1 MTADGGQSAARA
13 PGEARPPRGAFVV
26 IATGPIHPVRQTR
39 AVHARSALFDLYG
52 DHLLGRGGSAP
63 VAALIRLLAPL
74 GIRAAA
80 VRTAVSRMVAQGW
93 LAPVELEVDGTA
105 VPGYAVTDRARL
117 RLDHAGARIYRT
129 DHTDWDGRWH
139 LRVLSPIADRS
150 RRERVRSQLRFLG
163 LAPISDST
171 WVSPHASE
179 EVDRL
184 LADEGIAA
192 VCLSSSDV
200 GPLTR
205 LLEAFDV
212 ATLAESYEA
221 WLTVATRL
229 VGEAGPGA
237 DPVSAFVVRSEL
249 LHSWRKFLFSDPGLP
264 PALLPPDWPGRR
276 AAAFFDEHAARLLP
290 AATRFIDQ
298 CLTPTEAGART

>member
-1 MTADGGQSAARA
+1 
-13 PGEARPPRGAFVV
+13 
-26 IATGPIHPVRQTR
+26 
-39 AVHARSALFDLYG
+39 
-52 DHLLGRGGSAP
+52 
-63 VAALIRLLAPL
+63 
-74 GIRAAA
+74 
-80 VRTAVSRMVAQGW
+80 MVAQGW
-93 LAPVELEVDGTA
+93 LSPIELEVAGST

-117 RLDHAGARIYRT
+117 RLARAGARIYRT
-129 DHTDWDGRWH
+129 DGADWDGRWH
-139 LRVLSPIADRS
+139 VRVLSPITDRS

-171 WVSPHASE
+171 WVSPHPSD

-184 LADEGIAA
+184 LADEAITA

-200 GPLTR
+200 GPLPR

-212 ATLAESYEA
+212 TALAGSYEA
-221 WLTVATRL
+221 WLTEATLL
-229 VGEAGPGA
+229 VRTAGPA
-237 DPVSAFVVRSEL
+237 ANEVTAFVVRSEL